1 MSVTLGKSFRRS
13 SAHRDGTGIEYCFN
27 DTPQHCAMP
36 VPRLKQTSAS
46 LILCRLKAIGD
57 IAYSSKNGCE
67 SLGIYTG
74 QNQTRCHASMSL
86 RPPIFKVV
94 GRTDP
99 Q

>member
-46 LILCRLKAIGD
+46 LILCRQRPLATLHILLKRLQ
-57 IAYSSKNGCE
+57 E
-67 SLGIYTG
+67 PGIYTG
-74 QNQTRCHASMSL
+74 
-86 RPPIFKVV
+86 
-94 GRTDP
+94 
-99 Q
+99 

>member
-46 LILCRLKAIGD
+46 LILCRQRPLATLHILLKTAARASASTLAKIRLGVTLVCPFD
-57 IAYSSKNGCE
+57 HLSSK
-67 SLGIYTG
+67 
-74 QNQTRCHASMSL
+74 
-86 RPPIFKVV
+86 
-94 GRTDP
+94 
-99 Q
+99 

>member
-13 SAHRDGTGIEYCFN
+13 SVELGTGIEYCLN

-57 IAYSSKNGCE
+57 IAYSS
-67 SLGIYTG
+67 
-74 QNQTRCHASMSL
+74 
-86 RPPIFKVV
+86 
-94 GRTDP
+94 
-99 Q
+99 